1 MSELHNFQAWR
12 WEELERSIIGQ
23 INYLVNQYEV
33 GAIGSDLSN
42 LPVRQLSN
50 FMQGV
55 LYRLTLSNNGCHE
68 LCNLVRSL
76 GDEGE
81 VTFSCDFTYTT
92 DNEDPHDSLHI
103 SNVPR
108 IKELNNHVFSTLQ
121 KGQDLF

>member
-1 MSELHNFQAWR
+1 MSEVQHYQSNCWFALEHAIQGELDYLSKVNNLEAW
-12 WEELERSIIGQ
+12 EKNVCHISPISLSAFVQSI
-23 INYLVNQYEV
+23 LK
-33 GAIGSDLSN
+33 
-42 LPVRQLSN
+42 
-50 FMQGV
+50 
-55 LYRLTLSNNGCHE
+55 RLTLTNNGCHE

-76 GDEGE
+76 GEDGE
-81 VTFSCDFTYTT
+81 VAFSCNFTYGT